1 MPYFVQYCVV
11 EKCRTPLSFKIYLFV
26 NNVIFMKMIGK
37 LSSFFSPH
45 LLLMVYFDD
54 VLHNRQ
60 APPPQYS
67 CVQRLNLTAEL
78 ILSSWNKVI
87 VYAHAN
93 FTFFKLLLLLL
104 CILVS
109 FQSACKALLPPFLM
123 SFLKPATFC
132 RWKWKNN
139 QIFLY
144 FNSS

>member
-11 EKCRTPLSFKIYLFV
+11 EKCRIPLSFKIYLFV

-37 LSSFFSPH
+37 LSSFSSPH

-78 ILSSWNKVI
+78 ILSS
-87 VYAHAN
+87 
-93 FTFFKLLLLLL
+93 
-104 CILVS
+104 
-109 FQSACKALLPPFLM
+109 
-123 SFLKPATFC
+123 
-132 RWKWKNN
+132 
-139 QIFLY
+139 
-144 FNSS
+144 